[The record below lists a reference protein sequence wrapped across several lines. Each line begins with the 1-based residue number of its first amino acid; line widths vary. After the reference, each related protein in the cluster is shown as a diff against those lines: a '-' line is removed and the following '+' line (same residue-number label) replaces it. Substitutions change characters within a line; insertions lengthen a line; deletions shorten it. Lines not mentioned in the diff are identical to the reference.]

1 MTKIKD
7 ILAMPVGQKTGGYE
21 LAITTA
27 KKMTKVKSD
36 WYQRVMFADGGDE
49 ILGNIKLHG
58 NVRLI
63 RNTPIRIIV
72 GVRKMADVNNKDVPC
87 LYVDQWADAS
97 PVMSE
102 PMDMMTDAEEWY
114 AARQEEIRGKCRY
127 GVVCAILGEATDVQS
142 MPEPSL
148 LWKKFINNWVEFIM
162 TGK

>member
-7 ILAMPVGQKTGGYE
+7 ILALPVGQGTGGYE
-21 LAITTA
+21 LTIKTA
-27 KKMTKVKSD
+27 KKAWEVKGVS
-36 WYQRVMFADGGDE
+36 YQRVMLTDGPDE
-49 ILGNIKLHG
+49 MLAELTLRGN
-58 NVRLI
+58 NRMQP
-63 RNTPIRIIV
+63 RTIIHITV
-72 GVRKMADVNNKDVPC
+72 GHRGELDVNNKPTPA
-87 LYVDQWADAS
+87 LLIAEWADAS

-162 TGK
+162 TGE